1 MINKIIKNQWI
12 RVQQYYFYKKNV
24 NLQIKIKEEIL
35 LNKTLCHPIEINL
48 SILLGLIKLSDKQ
61 ATLNKSNKIIY
72 KERIIIKLI
81 KIVV

>member
-12 RVQQYYFYKKNV
+12 KVQQYYFYKKNV

-48 SILLGLIKLSDKQ
+48 NILLGLIELWVKQ

-72 KERIIIKLI
+72 RKRKIINLI